1 MKPTSIQELEE
12 KINDN
17 YDNIAG
23 IVIIKDQRLVYESYF
38 HGRNAA
44 ESYHLASATKSITS
58 LLSGIAGDQGLISDI
73 NQPVLNF
80 FLDYQLKRGEKTLPK
95 ISLKDMLT
103 MTGPY
108 KCKSSPYTKVFTSQD
123 WIKAS
128 LDLLGGKGEI
138 GEFRYTPIIGPDIFQ
153 GF

>member
-44 ESYHLASATKSITS
+44 ESYHLASAKKSITS
-58 LLSGIAGDQGLISDI
+58 LLSGISGNQGLISDI

-80 FLDYQLKRGEKTLPK
+80 FLDYQLKKRGKN
-95 ISLKDMLT
+95 
-103 MTGPY
+103 
-108 KCKSSPYTKVFTSQD
+108 V
-123 WIKAS
+123 A
-128 LDLLGGKGEI
+128 
-138 GEFRYTPIIGPDIFQ
+138 
-153 GF
+153 